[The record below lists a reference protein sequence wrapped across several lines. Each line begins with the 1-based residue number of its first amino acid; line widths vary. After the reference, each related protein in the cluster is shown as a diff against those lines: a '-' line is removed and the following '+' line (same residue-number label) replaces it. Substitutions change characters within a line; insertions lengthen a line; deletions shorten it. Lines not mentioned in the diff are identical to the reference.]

1 MDYLTT
7 DQIMKL
13 MSIKRA
19 RVSHLARLNK
29 WRFEEYR
36 GGGNCLAKRYLAED
50 VNREWARREVLKIQK
65 PWLFIKR

>member
-13 MSIKRA
+13 MDIKRA

-29 WRFEEYR
+29 WRFETYKA
-36 GGGNCLAKRYLAED
+36 GNCYAKKYLAED
-50 VNREWARREVLKIQK
+50 VNKEAIRREQLRKDK
-65 PWLFIKR
+65 PWLFVKR